1 MTNNL
6 IKDNIQLD
14 STKLT
19 RDGADGYSSA
29 LFELHLQLHSQV
41 VNPYTFNPKQ
51 NYNSYS
57 TLKESYNYDG
67 VYGPIPDENG
77 FVDLTDY
84 ASLYIPNY
92 STVTSIPEENQK
104 YLDSGILPTNMTRTF
119 FGMNE
124 CKIIDISKIDTSNV
138 ISLENAFSCTDKN
151 SKILYDIIGLDKIN
165 TSNVINMAY
174 MFSNVKISIEI
185 LNKLSNLNVSNVENL
200 DNFIGTAGTEA
211 FTAPYTLD
219 LSNWDVRKLKS
230 YNSFAS
236 VIDNDFYGTKYFI
249 MDLSNWNLESM
260 PIDNVRQ
267 IIGNPDPALDTS
279 KNDEEILNT
288 NSLLY
293 PTLLNSS
300 YGCAGYKLIL
310 KNWKLPKGIKQ
321 LRGMFAQFADDYSK
335 LPVIV
340 DVTGWQNTD
349 TLEDISYM
357 FARPDSDGFDS
368 GACVSEIIGLD
379 TWDTSNL
386 VNMNYF
392 ACYTRCNKYNIC
404 NWNLNR
410 CRYFIEPFVSSD
422 TDSEGYD
429 IPFYFKLITNM
440 PLDFINV
447 IDTGENNFIY
457 APATDSLYDKYLSDD
472 CPEIHIKNF
481 PRILLN
487 KIQNEYGRK
496 INTDKIIIDN
506 YID

>member
-14 STKLT
+14 STNLT
-19 RDGADGYSSA
+19 RRGTGNSST
-29 LFELHLQLHSQV
+29 LFELNLQLHAQV
-41 VNPYTFNPKQ
+41 DNPYTFSPKQ
-51 NYNSYS
+51 NYSSYS

-84 ASLYIPNY
+84 ASLYIADYQN
-92 STVTSIPEENQK
+92 VTSIPEENQK
-104 YLDSGILPTNMTRTF
+104 YLDSGILPINMTRAF
-119 FGMNE
+119 YGMLKCEN
-124 CKIIDISKIDTSNV
+124 IDISAINTSNV
-138 ISLENAFSCTDKN
+138 VSMESMFSCINKESRT
-151 SKILYDIIGLDKIN
+151 LYDIIGLDKIN
-165 TSNVINMAY
+165 TSNVITMANMFAG
-174 MFSNVKISIEI
+174 SRISINI
-185 LNKLSNLNVSNVENL
+185 LDKLSKLNVSNVENL
-200 DNFIGTAGTEA
+200 DNFIGTVGTEA

-230 YNSFAS
+230 YDSFAN

-279 KNDEEILNT
+279 RNDEEILNT
-288 NSLLY
+288 NSLLH

-321 LRGMFAQFADDYSK
+321 LRGMFLQFADDYSR

-340 DVTGWQNTD
+340 DMTGWQNTD
-349 TLEDISYM
+349 TLEDVSYM
-357 FARPDSDGFDS
+357 FTRSDGDGFDP
-368 GACVSEIIGLD
+368 GLCVSEIIGLD
-379 TWDTSNL
+379 TWNTSNL
-386 VNMNYF
+386 ININYF
-392 ACYTRCNKYNIC
+392 AYNTRCSEYNIC
-404 NWNLNR
+404 NWTLNH
-410 CRYFIEPFVSSD
+410 CKYFINPFHSANI
-422 TDSEGYD
+422 DSEGYG
-429 IPFYFKLITNM
+429 IPLYFRLITNM

-447 IDTGENNFIY
+447 IDTGESNFIY
-457 APATDSLYDKYLSDD
+457 APATDSQYDKYLSDD

-481 PRILLN
+481 LKTLLD